1 MEAMRESWTDDRMDD
16 LNGKVDA
23 LHLEM
28 RTDFQSVR
36 ADMKEEFAAVRGE
49 MREEFTAVRNE
60 MKEEFAAVRTEMKE
74 EFHAVRG
81 EMREELHA
89 VRGEMRAGF
98 DKLEKRFQSMDQRL
112 LETYRMMFV
121 FCGLMLTALIG
132 LIATQ
137 L

>member
-28 RTDFQSVR
+28 RT
-36 ADMKEEFAAVRGE
+36 EFKAVRGE
-49 MREEFTAVRNE
+49 M
-60 MKEEFAAVRTEMKE
+60 KEEFGAVRDEMKE

-81 EMREELHA
+81 EMR
-89 VRGEMRAGF
+89 VGF
-98 DKLEKRFQSMDQRL
+98 DKVEERFQSMDQRL
-112 LETYRMMFV
+112 LDIYRMMFG
-121 FCGLMLTALIG
+121 FCGLMLAALIG
-132 LIATQ
+132 LLATQ